1 MLSVYRYALIYFIF
15 YFSLV
20 YFSLENSNFWLRQ
33 YLLIHYNVKSHVES
47 TLFSAWLPHR
57 FQFLGFI
64 FNFCCSAR
72 FCFFIF
78 IIFFQLNLTWYTRV
92 PHIPFR
98 ETILRV
104 LLNNRYAALYEFSTL
119 SFFAP
124 PLVLKPLILFSS
136 ILIFSL
142 SLKSLKKQV

>member
-1 MLSVYRYALIYFIF
+1 MLSVYRHALIKFIF
-15 YFSLV
+15 SFSLV
-20 YFSLENSNFWLRQ
+20 YFSLENSNFWSRQ
-33 YLLIHYNVKSHVES
+33 YLIQYNVKSRVES
-47 TLFSAWLPHR
+47 TLFSACLPHR
-57 FQFLGFI
+57 FRFLGFI

-72 FCFFIF
+72 SCFFIF

-104 LLNNRYAALYEFSTL
+104 LLNNRYASLYEFLFSTL
-119 SFFAP
+119 SFFTS

-136 ILIFSL
+136 IHIFDL
-142 SLKSLKKQV
+142 